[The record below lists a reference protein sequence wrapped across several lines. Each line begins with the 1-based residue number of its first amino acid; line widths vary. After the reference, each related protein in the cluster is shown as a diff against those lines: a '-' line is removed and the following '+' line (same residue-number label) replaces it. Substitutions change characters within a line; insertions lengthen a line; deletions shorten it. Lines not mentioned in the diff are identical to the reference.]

1 MSRPACSPTHG
12 VPLTGDLPTLAVCL
26 IPVSDTEHSSFLF
39 ITTCTF
45 QIILIFSL
53 PFLLVFPSFSFFLLL
68 LPFFIVSSF
77 LSLHLYT
84 FLLNILL
91 QHHMFISPGSD
102 HEKTKSN
109 FRNGST
115 AWAWKKWRETN
126 LSHQRLKK
134 RYQNAGICCEIYFT
148 MKILL
153 RRRIFFIF
161 FSLDIV

>member
-1 MSRPACSPTHG
+1 MSRPACSPTRG
-12 VPLTGDLPTLAVCL
+12 VLLTGDLSTLAVCL
-26 IPVSDTEHSSFLF
+26 VPVSDTERSSFLF
-39 ITTCTF
+39 ITICTF

-53 PFLLVFPSFSFFLLL
+53 PFLLIFPSFSLFLLP

-91 QHHMFISPGSD
+91 QYHMFISPGSD

-109 FRNGST
+109 FRKGST
-115 AWAWKKWRETN
+115 AWAWKKWRET
-126 LSHQRLKK
+126 SHQRLKK
-134 RYQNAGICCEIYFT
+134 RYQNAGICCKIYFT